1 MWRLTRRGEVQEGYP
16 VKFRQ
21 LFWKL
26 PKHVTKIDAAYQRE
40 TDGSIVLFTGQNTY
54 HKTYKF
60 YLLTVFKH
68 YVKPSFS
75 PCLTH
80 LQNITS
86 LI

>member
-1 MWRLTRRGEVQEGYP
+1 MWRLTQRGEVQEGYP

-40 TDGSIVLFTGQNTY
+40 TDGSIVLFTGHNIY
-54 HKTYKF
+54 CKKT
-60 YLLTVFKH
+60 
-68 YVKPSFS
+68 
-75 PCLTH
+75 
-80 LQNITS
+80 